1 MNETSID
8 LALIWRLVRRRK
20 ATLLVLAVLGACVGA
35 ALSLVLSPGYVSTS
49 KVLLQGSRNPNE
61 VPGETQI
68 ATSLIVLDH
77 AADDLGWGVT
87 GSQLQ
92 SRVSAVITDGNVLEI
107 NGAAPTP
114 EAAQQLTDKV
124 TSEYVNFSSQIVSD
138 AAKAS
143 SDSTAQ
149 ARTTIQ
155 QKIDDANKRITEIQT
170 SPAITSQGPDGEQA
184 RNDLQ
189 QQQRVVADAT
199 KQLDQLDSASES
211 AALNA
216 SLSGSSTRIIQL
228 PTLPTSHGSPTLVQL
243 VLGGAAALALLGVLG
258 HLIALR
264 TDKRLRRAQDMAESF
279 GAPVLGIV
287 GAAAVQAAK
296 PSLLGRLLHDDRR
309 WAYRAVPVVDDGRGR
324 DARYQRVL
332 RRLQPSGRGAAEIV
346 VVVPS
351 DDQTALRA
359 LVDLAVAAAA
369 GSLPVALVTE
379 DEGWAGEVALVAE
392 SRGVGSGLTAGP
404 AVPEPGSAFTIVVA
418 RVVAAQPTVPDI
430 GTTNGVLLLVEVGTR
445 TSWELAGIAGACV
458 DAGHPLLGL
467 VAVVP
472 TDDPG
477 TGASSGSALSALDA
491 ADTTMAGSA

>member
-8 LALIWRLVRRRK
+8 MALVWRLLGRRK
-20 ATLLVLAVLGACVGA
+20 AALLVLAVLGGCVGA

-49 KVLLQGSRNPNE
+49 KVLLQGSRSLNE
-61 VPGETQI
+61 VSGETQI
-68 ATSLIVLDH
+68 ATSLIVLNH
-77 AADDLGWGVT
+77 AADDLSWGIP

-92 SRVSAVITDGNVLEI
+92 GQVSATITDGNVLNI
-107 NGAAPTP
+107 SGSAPTP
-114 EAAQQLTDKV
+114 TAAQQLTDKV
-124 TSEYVNFSSQIVSD
+124 TSEYVNFTSQIVSD
-138 AAKAS
+138 AATAS
-143 SDSTAQ
+143 SDSTAR

-170 SPAITSQGPDGEQA
+170 SPAITSQSPDGEQA
-184 RNDLQ
+184 RSDLQ

-199 KQLDQLDSASES
+199 KQLDQLDEAAAS

-228 PTLPTSHGSPTLVQL
+228 PILPTAHGSPTLL
-243 VLGGAAALALLGVLG
+243 HLALGGAAAFALLGVLA

-279 GAPVLGIV
+279 GAPVLGV
-287 GAAAVQAAK
+287 VATRPAQADK
-296 PSLLGRLLHDDRR
+296 PSLLKRLLHDDRR
-309 WAYRAVPVVDDGRGR
+309 WAYRGVPVLDDVRGR

-332 RRLQPSGRGAAEIV
+332 RRMLPLGRSAAEV
-346 VVVPS
+346 VAVVPS
-351 DDQTALRA
+351 GDQLALGA
-359 LVDLAVAAAA
+359 LVGLAVAAAA
-369 GSLPVALVTE
+369 GPVPVALITE
-379 DEGWAGEVALVAE
+379 DEAWAAEVTLAAE
-392 SRGVGSGLTAGP
+392 QHGVGSRLTAGP
-404 AVPEPGSAFTIVVA
+404 AVPDHGSALTIVVA
-418 RVVAAQPTVPDI
+418 RMLATQPTVPDI
-430 GTTNGVLLLVEVGTR
+430 GATDGLLLLVEVGTR

-458 DAGHPLLGL
+458 DAGQPLLGV

-472 TDDPG
+472 TDEPG